1 MHTFPASCSF
11 GMKTHSLQFE
21 LILMLSI
28 LAVFVSDAEGFN
40 IVVDQRDCRIS
51 GLKLSS
57 QTKGAPTI
65 LSLERSP
72 SKDHP
77 RGCREHVIV
86 LNTLTGF
93 PASSPRMQGT
103 RLEPGAGDPLARIIP
118 ADAWNT
124 IAQYASN
131 APTGDHPRGCR
142 EHPSRS
148 SPIRTPDG
156 SSPRM
161 RGTLLH
167 RLMQAGQSR
176 IIPADAENTR

>member
-57 QTKGAPTI
+57 QTKGAPTM

-77 RGCREHVIV
+77 HGYGEHNHDYPDAAVRE
-86 LNTLTGF
+86 G
-93 PASSPRMQGT
+93 SSPRMQGT
-103 RLEPGAGDPLARIIP
+103 PKQIIANSNTGRIIP
-118 ADAWNT
+118 ADAGNT
-124 IAQYASN
+124 LPQ
-131 APTGDHPRGCR
+131 
-142 EHPSRS
+142 
-148 SPIRTPDG
+148 
-156 SSPRM
+156 
-161 RGTLLH
+161 
-167 RLMQAGQSR
+167 
-176 IIPADAENTR
+176 

>member
-77 RGCREHVIV
+77 HGCGEHVIV

-93 PASSPRMQGT
+93 PGSSPRMQGT
-103 RLEPGAGDPLARIIP
+103 PKQIIANSNTGRVIP
-118 ADAWNT
+118 ADAGNT
-124 IAQYASN
+124 EDD
-131 APTGDHPRGCR
+131 TGQDNDSEDHPRGCG
-142 EHPSRS
+142 E
-148 SPIRTPDG
+148 
-156 SSPRM
+156 
-161 RGTLLH
+161 H
-167 RLMQAGQSR
+167 RLMMA
-176 IIPADAENTR
+176 